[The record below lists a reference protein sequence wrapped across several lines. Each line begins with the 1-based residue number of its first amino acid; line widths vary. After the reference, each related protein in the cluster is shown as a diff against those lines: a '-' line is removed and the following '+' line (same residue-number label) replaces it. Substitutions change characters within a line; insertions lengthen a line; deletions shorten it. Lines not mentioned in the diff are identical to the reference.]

1 MAYVTKLKNL
11 FLLTNQPVLLGRW
24 NVVYCEKKINKK
36 LDLANEDHCGSCNQ
50 YNQNQEKEEQQ
61 KMKNKKKIKLEYL
74 IFYENM

>member
-11 FLLTNQPVLLGRW
+11 FSLKNQPVLLGRW

-36 LDLANEDHCGSCNQ
+36 LDLSNEDHCGSCNQ
-50 YNQNQEKEEQQ
+50 YNQKQEEEQQ
-61 KMKNKKKIKLEYL
+61 KMKNKKKIKLEHL

>member
-11 FLLTNQPVLLGRW
+11 FLLKNQPVLLGRW

-36 LDLANEDHCGSCNQ
+36 IDLSNEDHCGSCNQ
-50 YNQNQEKEEQQ
+50 YNQKEEEQQ
-61 KMKNKKKIKLEYL
+61 RKKKKIKLEHL